1 MASPDIDVRYVADLA
16 RLNLSDAEAATF
28 QKQLSDILGYVAQLE
43 KVDVS
48 SVAAFSGPVV
58 NNLRP
63 DVLGASLPVDVALS
77 NAPQQENNL
86 IVVPKMIE

>member
-43 KVDVS
+43 KIDVS
-48 SVAAFSGPVV
+48 NVPAFSGPVI

-63 DVLGASLPVDVALS
+63 DVAGESLPVELALS
-77 NAPQQENNL
+77 NAPQQDNNL
-86 IVVPKMIE
+86 IVVPKIIE

>member
-48 SVAAFSGPVV
+48 SVQAFSGPVV
-58 NNLRP
+58 NNLRA
-63 DVLGASLPVDVALS
+63 DVVADSLSVEAALA
-77 NAPQQENNL
+77 NAPMQDNNL
-86 IVVPKMIE
+86 IVVPKIIE

>member
-16 RLNLSDAEAATF
+16 RLNLSDVEAATF

-48 SVAAFSGPVV
+48 SVPAFSGPVV

-63 DVLGASLPVDVALS
+63 DVVGESLSVEVALA
-77 NAPQQENNL
+77 NAPLQDNNL
-86 IVVPKMIE
+86 IVVPKIIE

>member
-28 QKQLSDILGYVAQLE
+28 QKQLSDILGYVTQLE

-48 SVAAFSGPVV
+48 KVAAFSGPVV
-58 NNLRP
+58 NNLRA
-63 DVLGASLPVDVALS
+63 DVVGDSLPVDVALA

-86 IVVPKMIE
+86 IVVPKIIE